1 MKLLYGCKSL
11 EIAVGLS
18 CLISSAVGQI
28 QPYIAVPLDGPGPY
42 EVSPAI
48 ADIDG
53 NVSNGLEIISGL
65 GDGSVRVHDA
75 QGNLLW
81 ESTVPTYSCSE
92 TGNGNK
98 MKSSPAVGDLDGD
111 GFPEIVV
118 GYGGI
123 DGGKCAGG
131 VSAFR
136 GIDGAR
142 VWIFET
148 EKDTRSERFSAV
160 YGTPALGDLN
170 GDGKLEV
177 VFGGH
182 NRMIYALNHLGKK
195 VFSYQTGDTV
205 FSSFA
210 IANIDADPALEII
223 GGTDISRNDA
233 MKIKDGGFLYAFD
246 PPIFEQKNLTVFSSR
261 DCSRIRNPERRKKCL
276 AKASREP
283 GEAGAAGEYSFR
295 DPRSFKWMRAFNQV
309 MQSSPVVSE
318 LVPSSNGSE
327 IVVGSGC
334 FFPIGSSS
342 KNGAWVKV
350 LSSSTGR
357 ELRTFATSI
366 CMPSSPAVADLNGD
380 GLNEVVILVGG
391 GEREVIAWTP
401 ATDTVLWRAGVGS
414 SSIGLHGKQA
424 VIGDLDG
431 NGSLEVSFGSGGS
444 VIILAGDSGEVLDTL
459 KVKGVVSSNPAVGD
473 IDGDGVVDLVAVGEQ
488 LAIFRNLTAIGSVD
502 GPFLPGLIPFGSWRG
517 NAMRT
522 GAAGLL

>member
-1 MKLLYGCKSL
+1 MKLLYCGRTVG
-11 EIAVGLS
+11 IAFGLS
-18 CLISSAVGQI
+18 FLISNAFGQVS
-28 QPYIAVPLDGPGPY
+28 PDIAFPLDGPGPY
-42 EVSPAI
+42 EVSPTI
-48 ADIDG
+48 ADVDG
-53 NVSNGLEIISGL
+53 NPSNGLEIISGL
-65 GDGSVRVHDA
+65 GDGSVRVHDS

-81 ESTVPTYSCSE
+81 ESTAPTYSCSQ
-92 TGNGNK
+92 TSNGNK

-111 GFPEIVV
+111 GVPEVVV
-118 GYGGI
+118 GYGGL
-123 DGGKCAGG
+123 DGGKCGG
-131 VSAFR
+131 GMIAFR
-136 GIDGAR
+136 GTDGSRA
-142 VWIFET
+142 WLFET
-148 EKDTRSERFSAV
+148 AKDTGSERFRAV

-182 NRMIYALNHLGKK
+182 NRMIYALNYLGKK

-210 IANIDADPALEII
+210 IANIDSDPALEII

-246 PPIFEQKNLTVFSSR
+246 PPDFDQKNLTAFSSR

-276 AKASREP
+276 AKGSRETGEP
-283 GEAGAAGEYSFR
+283 GTGAYKFR
-295 DPRSFKWMRAFNQV
+295 DPRAFKWMRAFDQV
-309 MQSSPVVSE
+309 MQSSPVVAE
-318 LVPSSNGSE
+318 LMPSSNGSE

-334 FFPIGSSS
+334 FFPIASSS

-350 LSSSTGR
+350 LSAATGK
-357 ELRTFATSI
+357 ELRTFVTST

-380 GLNEVVILVGG
+380 GLNEVIMLVGG
-391 GEREVIAWTP
+391 GDREVVAWTP
-401 ATDTVLWRAGVGS
+401 ATDTVLWRSGVGS

-424 VIGDLDG
+424 IIGDLDG

-444 VIILAGDSGEVLDTL
+444 VIVLAGESGEVLDTL

-473 IDGDGVVDLVAVGEQ
+473 IDLDGVVDLVAVGDQ
-488 LAIFRNLTAIGSVD
+488 LAIFKTLAAIGSAD
-502 GPFLPGLIPFGSWRG
+502 GPLLPGSVPFGSWRG

-522 GAAGLL
+522 GAVN

>member
-1 MKLLYGCKSL
+1 MKLLSGGKVVGVAVSL
-11 EIAVGLS
+11 SFLFSNAI
-18 CLISSAVGQI
+18 GQVLPDI
-28 QPYIAVPLDGPGPY
+28 VVPLDGPGPY
-42 EVSPAI
+42 EVSPVI
-48 ADIDG
+48 ADVDG
-53 NVSNGLEIISGL
+53 NSANGLEIVSGL

-75 QGNLLW
+75 QGGLLW
-81 ESTVPTYSCSE
+81 ESTVPTYSC
-92 TGNGNK
+92 TGTSNGNK

-111 GFPEIVV
+111 GVPEVV
-118 GYGGI
+118 IGYGGL

-131 VSAFR
+131 VIALR
-136 GIDGAR
+136 GTDGAR
-142 VWIFET
+142 IWLFET
-148 EKDTRSERFSAV
+148 AKDTPSERFSAV

-182 NRMIYALNHLGKK
+182 NRMIYALNYLGKK

-210 IANIDADPALEII
+210 VSNIDSDPALEII

-246 PPIFEQKNLTVFSSR
+246 PPVFEQKNITAFSSR
-261 DCSRIRNPERRKKCL
+261 DCSRIRNPERRKKCI
-276 AKASREP
+276 AKASRET
-283 GEAGAAGEYSFR
+283 GEQANNGAYNFR
-295 DPRSFKWMRAFNQV
+295 DPKSFKWMRAFDQV
-309 MQSSPVVSE
+309 MQSSPVVGD
-318 LVPSSNGSE
+318 LIPSSNGSE

-334 FFPIGSSS
+334 FFPIGSSL

-350 LSSSTGR
+350 LSAATGK
-357 ELRTFATSI
+357 ELRTFPTTN

-391 GEREVIAWTP
+391 GDREVVAWTP
-401 ATDTVLWRAGVGS
+401 ESDTVLWRAQVGS

-424 VIGDLDG
+424 IIADLDG

-444 VIILAGDSGEVLDTL
+444 VIVLSGDTGEVLDTL
-459 KVKGVVSSNPAVGD
+459 KVKGVVSSTPAVGD
-473 IDGDGVVDLVAVGEQ
+473 IDADGVVDLVAVGDQ
-488 LAIFRNLTAIGSVD
+488 LAIFKTLPAIGSAD
-502 GPFLPGLIPFGSWRG
+502 GPFAPGFIPFGSWRG

-522 GAAGLL
+522 GALN